1 MKNNLTEARFQ
12 FLAGVINE
20 NEFKQLDEIEN
31 QSTNKYVDTVS
42 EDGDEFS
49 ELNKETITLYLK
61 SVIDPE
67 YIDDVDTFM
76 NDEEGFGESSMHFFD
91 VPEGT
96 PQADESEIE
105 EWAKQEISYY
115 LFSKPDEFPHK

>member
-20 NEFKQLDEIEN
+20 SEFKQLNEVDN
-31 QSTNKYVDTVS
+31 QSTNKYIDIAS
-42 EDGDEFS
+42 EDGDEFP
-49 ELNKETITLYLK
+49 ELNKEAITLYLK
-61 SVIDPE
+61 SVIAPE

-76 NDEEGFGESSMHFFD
+76 NDEEGFEESSFYFFD

-96 PQADESEIE
+96 PQANESEVE

-115 LFSKPDEFPHK
+115 LFSNG